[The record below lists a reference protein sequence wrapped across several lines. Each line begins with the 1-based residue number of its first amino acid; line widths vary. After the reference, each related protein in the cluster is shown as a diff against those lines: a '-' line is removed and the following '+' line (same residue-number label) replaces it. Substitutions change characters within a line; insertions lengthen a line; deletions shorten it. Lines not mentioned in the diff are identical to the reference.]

1 VRGTQRRRSEHGW
14 HRQKAEHRLLDLV
27 QREQTKLI
35 ARRSK
40 AAAGDPMHNLYAQQ
54 LAEAT
59 GAGGEVDL
67 GLLGRLVTA
76 AYDEAERDRRTNER
90 SIAMMIDELAQLNR
104 SLEELVDERTAELRA
119 REAELAAQNFRFDA
133 TINNMSQGLLMF
145 SPDHHLVICNQ
156 RYREMYGLSPDIVK
170 PGCTLRGLL
179 EHRVETGTFSDD
191 IDAYIAELLDTIAR
205 GKTATK
211 LVELSDGRTIA
222 VLNHPMAGGGWVATH
237 EDITERRRA
246 ERQIAHMARH
256 DALTDLPNRVLLSE
270 RLSEALAGPH
280 RNGMLA
286 VLYLDLDH
294 FKGINDTLGHAV
306 GDELLKAIAERLL
319 SCVNEH
325 DTVARIGGDEFAIIQ
340 TNIESPSEAA
350 MLARLI
356 CDVVKEPYRLHG
368 HVLIVDTSIGIAIA
382 PNDSSSVDELLKNAD
397 MALYRAKA
405 DGRGTYRFFE
415 AEMDARVKARRS
427 MELALRR
434 ALDAGEFELHYQPI
448 LDLARNTVSCCEALL
463 RWRHPELGVVP
474 PAEFIPVAEEIGL
487 IVPLGEW
494 VLRQACND
502 AAHWPEDVRVAVNLS
517 PIQLINQNLLPVVVN
532 ALAFSQVS
540 ARRLELE
547 ITEAVLMQNT
557 EATIATLHRLR
568 DFGVRISMDDFGTGY
583 SSLSYLR
590 SFPFDKIK
598 IDRCFISGLPDAS
611 DSQAIVRAVVG
622 LAGSLKMRTTAEGVE
637 TEQQLEQVR
646 ALGCTEIQGYV
657 FSPPCTAADIARLL
671 RPAAPLALSA

>member
-1 VRGTQRRRSEHGW
+1 
-14 HRQKAEHRLLDLV
+14 
-27 QREQTKLI
+27 
-35 ARRSK
+35 
-40 AAAGDPMHNLYAQQ
+40 MHKLYAQQ
-54 LAEAT
+54 LAKAAKAP
-59 GAGGEVDL
+59 GHVDL
-67 GLLGRLVTA
+67 DVLGRLVTA
-76 AYDEAERDRRTNER
+76 AYEQADHERQCNETAIAKMIEEVGELSR
-90 SIAMMIDELAQLNR
+90 SLDELV
-104 SLEELVDERTAELRA
+104 SKRTAELRA
-119 REAELAAQNFRFDA
+119 REAELEAQNFRFDA
-133 TINNMSQGLLMF
+133 AINNMSQGLLMF
-145 SPDHHLVICNQ
+145 SADHRLVICNNS
-156 RYREMYGLSPDIVK
+156 YREMYGLSPQIVK
-170 PGCTLRGLL
+170 PGCTVRGLL
-179 EHRVETGTFSDD
+179 EHRVETGTFSGN
-191 IDAYIAELLDTIAR
+191 IDEYIAELLHTIAQ

-270 RLSEALAGPH
+270 RLNEALSGQ
-280 RNGMLA
+280 RNQMLA

-294 FKGINDTLGHAV
+294 FKGVNDTLGHPV

-319 SCVNEH
+319 SCVDEH

-340 TNIESPSEAA
+340 SNIESPSEAA

-356 CDVVKEPYRLHG
+356 CDVIKEPYKLHG

-382 PNDSSSVDELLKNAD
+382 PNDGTAVDELLKNAD
-397 MALYRAKA
+397 MALYGAKA

-427 MELALRR
+427 LELALRR

-448 LDLARNTVSCCEALL
+448 LDLKRNTVSCCEALL
-463 RWRHPELGVVP
+463 RWRHPELGMIP
-474 PAEFIPVAEEIGL
+474 PSEFIPVAEEIGL

-502 AAHWPEDVRVAVNLS
+502 AANWPEHVRVAVNLS
-517 PIQLINQNLLPVVVN
+517 PIQVINQNLLPMVVN

-540 ARRLELE
+540 AHRLELE

-568 DFGVRISMDDFGTGY
+568 EFGVRISMDDFGTGY

-611 DSQAIVRAVVG
+611 DSLAIVRAVIG
-622 LAGSLKMRTTAEGVE
+622 LASSLKISTTAEGVE
-637 TEQQLEQVR
+637 SQEQLEQVR
-646 ALGCTEIQGYV
+646 VLGCTEVQGYV
-657 FSPPCTAADIARLL
+657 FSAPRAAAELARFFHPPR
-671 RPAAPLALSA
+671 RLALSA